1 MTISKQTNLAP
12 PSPEA
17 EKLSSNEL
25 LFAGQR
31 FWLQL
36 CCLLKKMKL
45 HYCGFNGFNQIRK
58 HLTHELIENQ
68 ADILIPTLIH
78 ESNAET
84 DVDLHIGWSKLIVVA
99 GELHNACELALQ
111 MISFVHFFFLDG
123 NVLVKGFWQNSPSF
137 QGSICQDGEITRVR
151 EALRL
156 VFLL

>member
-1 MTISKQTNLAP
+1 MAFCKCVVVYSV
-12 PSPEA
+12 
-17 EKLSSNEL
+17 
-25 LFAGQR
+25 
-31 FWLQL
+31 
-36 CCLLKKMKL
+36 MKL
-45 HYCGFNGFNQIRK
+45 NLKEYPFLRSIKAFRN
-58 HLTHELIENQ
+58 LYELIENQ